1 MSAVHTGWK
10 SATAQGLGVLLG
22 ILIAFSIDAAW
33 EERADREREVGY
45 TLALA
50 AELADNKRTFEYS
63 LTRIEGSV
71 RVIDHYMGAVV
82 FADGA
87 IPPDTLAS
95 MLWVLGPIPPF
106 APQRAALEDILSSGG
121 IAFVEAADL
130 RRLISGY
137 DQRLTQN
144 KEARA
149 AVIAIAANALGPYSA
164 AHGSLVDMIPSDFG
178 WPAAGQRGYFKP
190 TQDAFVRNREFAN
203 LLTQRRLLY
212 GRLAG
217 STTDLLSAIDTLAS
231 RLPAS

>member
-1 MSAVHTGWK
+1 MSAVHTRWTC
-10 SATAQGLGVLLG
+10 ATAQGLGVLLG
-22 ILIAFSIDAAW
+22 ILIAFAIDAAW

-50 AELADNKRTFEYS
+50 AELADNKRAFEYS
-63 LTRIEGSV
+63 LTRIELSN
-71 RVIDHYMGAVV
+71 RETDHYMGTVV
-82 FADGA
+82 FADGVV
-87 IPPDTLAS
+87 PPDTLSS
-95 MLWVLGPIPPF
+95 MLWAFGPIPPF
-106 APQRAALEDILSSGG
+106 APQRAALEDIVSSGG

-130 RRLISGY
+130 RRLISAY
-137 DQRLTQN
+137 DQRLAQH

-149 AVIAIAANALGPYSA
+149 AVIAISDNALGPYVV
-164 AHGSLVDMIPSDFG
+164 AHGSFVDMIPSEFE
-178 WPAAGQRGYFKP
+178 WHVEQRGYFKP

-203 LLTQRRLLY
+203 LLTQRRLLH